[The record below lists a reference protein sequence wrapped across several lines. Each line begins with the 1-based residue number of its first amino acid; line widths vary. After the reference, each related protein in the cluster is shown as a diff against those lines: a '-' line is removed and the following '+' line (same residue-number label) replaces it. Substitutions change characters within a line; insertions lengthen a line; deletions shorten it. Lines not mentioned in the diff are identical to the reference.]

1 MAMLTRCWLD
11 CMSNGDISSN
21 LLPMFP
27 SMQVLQRLHESPNVL
42 QAIRAVF
49 IAKASFLILRSG
61 MPCTEAVT
69 VKPAYMSS
77 DQQKA
82 LHSTSFVSALM

>member
-1 MAMLTRCWLD
+1 
-11 CMSNGDISSN
+11 
-21 LLPMFP
+21 
-27 SMQVLQRLHESPNVL
+27 MQVLQRLHESPNVL

-49 IAKASFLILRSG
+49 IAKASFSVLRSG

-77 DQQKA
+77 GQQKA
-82 LHSTSFVSALM
+82 LHSTHLY

>member
-1 MAMLTRCWLD
+1 
-11 CMSNGDISSN
+11 MSNGEISSI
-21 LLPMFP
+21 LLLTFP

-49 IAKASFLILRSG
+49 IAKASCLILRSG

-69 VKPAYMSS
+69 VNPAYMSR
-77 DQQKA
+77 DQQKV
-82 LHSTSFVSALM
+82 LHSTTFVSALM

>member
-1 MAMLTRCWLD
+1 
-11 CMSNGDISSN
+11 MSKGEISSI

-49 IAKASFLILRSG
+49 IAKASFVNLRSG

-69 VKPAYMSS
+69 VKHAYMSP

-82 LHSTSFVSALM
+82 LHSTTFVSALM

>member
-1 MAMLTRCWLD
+1 M
-11 CMSNGDISSN
+11 I
-21 LLPMFP
+21 P

-49 IAKASFLILRSG
+49 IAKASFLFLRSG

-82 LHSTSFVSALM
+82 LHSTAFVSALL